1 MNKAAFFDRDGVINI
16 DYGFVGQIE
25 NYDLIDGVPQALCL
39 LRELGYYLVLVTNQ
53 SGIARGKY
61 TESDF
66 FKVTS
71 FMQSNLSLYN
81 ACFDKVY
88 FCPHHPSADLPQ
100 YRCECE
106 CRKPKSGMFLQAKK
120 ELNLDMSQC
129 LMFGDHASDLIAAK
143 NAGISNLYL
152 VGTHLKEESSK
163 IDSAECLPSLWES
176 VKKIKNENK

>member
-25 NYDLIDGVPQALCL
+25 NYDIIDGVPQALKIL
-39 LRELGYYLVLVTNQ
+39 KDLGYYLVLVTNQ

-71 FMQSNLSLYN
+71 FMQANLSLSD

-88 FCPHHPSADLPQ
+88 FCPHHPNADLPQ
-100 YRCECE
+100 YRCECD
-106 CRKPKSGMFLQAKK
+106 CRKPKSGMFLQAQK

-143 NAGISNLYL
+143 NAGISELYL
-152 VGTHLKEESSK
+152 LGTHLKEESPK
-163 IDSAECLPSLWES
+163 IDEAKCFFTLIES